1 MTPLKPKGRRLKT
14 PLLSGPIPC
23 HYSGAVA
30 QFSFIQPSEWGDL
43 GDDIRQL
50 FDELAEARD
59 GSAGAV
65 PGTCRPLVDVFET
78 DAAIEL
84 VVDAA
89 GVPAAS
95 LRVLFRQGVV
105 VVAGEKMAHPTSPSL
120 SYHLVERDFGRFAR
134 VVRVEGAFDI
144 DRASATLRA
153 GELTVVLPK
162 RIERRGQAHRVP
174 VRIPGESTG

>member
-1 MTPLKPKGRRLKT
+1 M
-14 PLLSGPIPC
+14 
-23 HYSGAVA
+23 A

-43 GDDIRQL
+43 AEDVRQL
-50 FDELAEARD
+50 FDELAQGRP
-59 GSAGAV
+59 AGPSVA
-65 PGTCRPLVDVFET
+65 GTCRPLVDVFET
-78 DAAIEL
+78 DEVIEL

-105 VVAGEKMAHPTSPSL
+105 VVAGEKTAQAPPDSVT
-120 SYHLVERDFGRFAR
+120 YHLVERDFGRFAR
-134 VVRVEGAFDI
+134 VVRVEGAFDV

-162 RIERRGQAHRVP
+162 RIDRRGQAHRLP
-174 VRIPGESTG
+174 VRLPGDHPG

>member
-1 MTPLKPKGRRLKT
+1 MTALTKRPKT
-14 PLLSGPIPC
+14 EDPLLSGPVPC

-105 VVAGEKMAHPTSPSL
+105 VVAGEKRHPTSPSL

-134 VVRVEGAFDI
+134 VVRVDGAFDI

-162 RIERRGQAHRVP
+162 RIERRGQALRVP
-174 VRIPGESTG
+174 VRIPGESPG

>member
-1 MTPLKPKGRRLKT
+1 MTPLKTKGRRLKT

-89 GVPAAS
+89 GVAAAS

-144 DRASATLRA
+144 DRVSATLRA
-153 GELTVVLPK
+153 GELSVVLPK

-174 VRIPGESTG
+174 VRTPGESTG